1 MLIDR
6 YTKAVL
12 TVIAG
17 ALIGIFAQN
26 AINVSQAQQ
35 PSLQKVVICQNGNP
49 ALCANVADIGQGIQ
63 RSRCTA
69 PKSSSQGDSWARC
82 RAPQRDNHGV

>member
-1 MLIDR
+1 MPIDR

-26 AINVSQAQQ
+26 ATKISQAQQ
-35 PSLQKVVICQNGNP
+35 PQLQKVAICSNGNP
-49 ALCANVADIGQGIQ
+49 NLCANVADIGQGVVGALNVTN
-63 RSRCTA
+63 R
-69 PKSSSQGDSWARC
+69 
-82 RAPQRDNHGV
+82 